1 MAFPPNFGP
10 YRATPCPKYGTCNMP
25 MWGFTPLVAILKVGA
40 WGGGRSKI
48 PLFVDARP
56 VRGQG
61 GWVGGNAV
69 PIIHVD
75 EEINVFGQ
83 AQRKQEVTQ
92 EGRWCCVLL
101 ATQAKC

>member
-1 MAFPPNFGP
+1 
-10 YRATPCPKYGTCNMP
+10 
-25 MWGFTPLVAILKVGA
+25 MWEREIKDSLVCHGRSAN
-40 WGGGRSKI
+40 GGREIKDS
-48 PLFVDARP
+48 LFVDAHP

-61 GWVGGNAV
+61 GWVGRNAV

-83 AQRKQEVTQ
+83 AQRKQEGVPK
-92 EGRWCCVLL
+92 GRWCRVLL